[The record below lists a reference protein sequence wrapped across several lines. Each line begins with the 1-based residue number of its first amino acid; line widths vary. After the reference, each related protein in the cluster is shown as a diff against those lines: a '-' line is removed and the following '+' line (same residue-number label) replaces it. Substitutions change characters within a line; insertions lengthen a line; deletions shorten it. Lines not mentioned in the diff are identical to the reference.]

1 MIPSQYLII
10 IIIISKGFVRR
21 CRPWV
26 GINGC
31 HLKGSFGGILLFAVA
46 LDGNRG
52 MFLVAITVVEI
63 ENRDSRTWFLR
74 LVRETLQSVPE
85 WKDDL
90 LCVMFDQQK
99 VFF

>member
-10 IIIISKGFVRR
+10 IIIISNGFVRR

-31 HLKGSFGGILLFAVA
+31 HLKVSFGGILLFVVA

-85 WKDDL
+85 WKDDF